1 MDKIAE
7 LREELKL
14 VFAGRGAGILDALI
28 PFLAFVI
35 SNQLASLATALAISA
50 ITALFLLI
58 YRLIKKQ
65 SAGFAL
71 GGLGTALLAAVL
83 AYLSGTESGYYLP
96 GFVTGGLTVIA
107 CFASVAIKR
116 PIAAYSSHLTRRW
129 PLDWYWHEQ
138 VMPAY
143 KEVSLFW
150 GIAFDL
156 RLTLELILFNRNQ
169 LDALG
174 TVRVIMGWPYTI
186 LVLVASYLYGQKR
199 LQSLGGPSVEEFKAG
214 TPPPWQG
221 QMRGF

>member
-1 MDKIAE
+1 MDKFAE

-35 SNQLASLATALAISA
+35 SNQFAPLSTALAISVA
-50 ITALFLLI
+50 AALLLLI
-58 YRLIKKQ
+58 WRLIKNQ

-71 GGLGTALLAAVL
+71 GGLGTALLAALL

-107 CFASVAIKR
+107 CFASVAVKR

-129 PLDWYWHEQ
+129 PLEWYWHEQ

-156 RLTLELILFNRNQ
+156 RLTLELILFTQNQ

-174 TVRVIMGWPYTI
+174 TVRVILGWPFTI

-221 QMRGF
+221 QKRGF